1 MSAQASATLADW
13 LQNERPGEVLQEMR
27 RLTGGNSNETYLLE
41 TSAGRR
47 IVRRPPQA
55 TIDASAHS
63 MAREHSVLAA
73 LAGTDVPAPRP
84 LSFCEDASVL
94 GAPFILMEFVE
105 GMALT
110 DSLPAAYSDDVAGAG
125 FAIVDALATLHLAPW
140 REIGLADFGKPQGF
154 LDRQV
159 GRWHSQYDR
168 YKVRDLPDF
177 YEVAGW
183 LGSHRPPESEP
194 AILHGDFHADN
205 TLVSLSEP
213 RVTAI
218 LDWEMATIGDPLLDL
233 GLLLAFWG
241 TERPDPP
248 AMPRVQGFSR
258 GAGAP
263 DRVELAARYA
273 KRTGRS
279 VEHLDYYLALALWK
293 LAAIVEGAYAHFR
306 SGAVDDEYSRML
318 GDDVP
323 RLLAEAAA
331 FTRGSGLN

>member
-1 MSAQASATLADW
+1 MSEQATAALALW
-13 LQNERPGEVLQEMR
+13 LERERPGETLEQMR
-27 RLTGGNSNETYLLE
+27 RLQGGNSNETYLLE

-63 MAREHSVLAA
+63 MSREHRVLAA
-73 LAGTDVPAPRP
+73 LAGTNVAAPRP
-84 LSFCEDASVL
+84 LAFCEDATVL

-110 DSLPAAYSDDVAGAG
+110 DSLPEAYRDDVAGAG

-140 REIGLADFGKPQGF
+140 REIGLADFGKPDGF

-159 GRWHSQYDR
+159 GRWRSQYEG

-183 LGSHRPPESEP
+183 LEVHRPPDAEP

-205 TLVSLSEP
+205 TLLSLSEP

-241 TERPDPP
+241 AERPDPP

-258 GAGAP
+258 AAGAP
-263 DRVELAARYA
+263 VRGQLAARYA
-273 KRTGRS
+273 ERSGRS

-293 LAAIVEGAYAHFR
+293 LAAIVEGAYAHFQ
-306 SGAVDDEYSRML
+306 SGAVDDQYSRML
-318 GDDVP
+318 ADDVP
-323 RLLAEAAA
+323 RLLAEAAG
-331 FTRGSGLN
+331 FTRTSALN